1 MSQDQI
7 FILFTAIQN
16 NDICTEYL
24 ATILASWPY
33 YNIFS
38 FLFPSETSSVFLE
51 AMPSIFLYQILYVSL
66 FHHGLEVCLYLDIS
80 KMNIHTW
87 SIFLKVLRG
96 VIFCHLFLHCFITMQ
111 CLPYFYRFCRLLILC
126 MVTLFQICN
135 IVSNIYC

>member
-7 FILFTAIQN
+7 FIRFTDIQN

-51 AMPSIFLYQILYVSL
+51 VMPSIFLYQILYVSL

-80 KMNIHTW
+80 WI
-87 SIFLKVLRG
+87 
-96 VIFCHLFLHCFITMQ
+96 
-111 CLPYFYRFCRLLILC
+111 YILG
-126 MVTLFQICN
+126 LSF
-135 IVSNIYC
+135 

>member
-51 AMPSIFLYQILYVSL
+51 VMPSIFLYQILYVSL

-80 KMNIHTW
+80 RIYIYLVYLFEGIARCYLLSSLSSLLYYNAMSPVFL
-87 SIFLKVLRG
+87 SIL
-96 VIFCHLFLHCFITMQ
+96 
-111 CLPYFYRFCRLLILC
+111 
-126 MVTLFQICN
+126 
-135 IVSNIYC
+135 